1 MLSQV
6 ASKQVA
12 SKPVASKPAAKFV
25 SAVFAGI
32 LAGAAI
38 ATMLHTRA
46 DAAEDCLSEPKG
58 KTPEG
63 MHWHYRID
71 HATQRQCW
79 YMRGQGEASQ
89 EVSPAS
95 SSAPKI
101 NSQAPKIGSQKPD
114 AATPRL
120 LADAHAEL
128 QMPQR
133 NTAPGAGVSIAPRT
147 QTIWP
152 DAASALNDPRATAQG
167 SNRQPATVATRW
179 LEPFS
184 MSSTADAQA
193 ATSDPSPATSD
204 QMADANDTPAIAPSP
219 PTPVAPAAADVPP
232 AKKLT
237 IQMLALVIVGAL
249 ALAGLI
255 VSLIFRLGKARHR
268 RRMNARRSTRW
279 QSADGTRQTPWA
291 AEVAHHSVRH
301 PENSPRPDPADDPN
315 EQIDRVTEFLEL
327 LSKQAQA
334 DADKLRS
341 RNQASDFPAGEHS
354 SRKPGTARIGPATAP
369 RSRAV

>member
-1 MLSQV
+1 MRTPELPMS
-6 ASKQVA
+6 S
-12 SKPVASKPAAKFV
+12 PAAKFV
-25 SAVFAGI
+25 SAVFASI

-38 ATMLHTRA
+38 ATMLHTGA
-46 DAAEDCLSEPKG
+46 DAAEDCLSEPKE
-58 KTPEG
+58 KAPEG
-63 MHWHYRID
+63 MRWHYRID
-71 HATQRQCW
+71 HATQRHCW
-79 YMRGQGEASQ
+79 YLRGEGEALQ
-89 EVSPAS
+89 EASPAS

-101 NSQAPKIGSQKPD
+101 SSQKPV
-114 AATPRL
+114 AAAQRL

-133 NTAPGAGVSIAPRT
+133 NTAPGAGVPIAPRT

-152 DAASALNDPRATAQG
+152 DAASALNNPRATAQG
-167 SNRQPATVATRW
+167 SNRQPATVASRW

-193 ATSDPSPATSD
+193 ATSDPPPATSD

-255 VSLIFRLGKARHR
+255 VSLIFRLSKAWHR
-268 RRMNARRSTRW
+268 RRMNARRRARW

-291 AEVAHHSVRH
+291 DEVAHHSVRH
-301 PENSPRPDPADDPN
+301 PVISPRPDPADDPN
-315 EQIDRVTEFLEL
+315 EQIDRVTEFLGL

-341 RNQASDFPAGEHS
+341 RNQASDFPAGELS
-354 SRKPGTARIGPATAP
+354 SRKPGTTRIGPATAP